1 VGEMLCKFTR
11 TETREQTGFKQGAG
25 AARLFSEIWAE
36 KNRDGGGDQS
46 FRRGGCMA
54 RHSVPHESGMNG
66 DWAGAAPHS
75 MPSAPLYSRRRHA
88 ASRMLPR
95 TATACHPALCA
106 SGWQHHGRA
115 SGERMGRIS
124 GNFCLPSFHVGPGTR
139 ATPEAPCGDHSMP
152 QSARQSTPHPRS
164 WPCTA
169 DERDRLLPRRQGAE
183 GGSVNAADQQIRY
196 LRERCIGGSGRENE
210 GS

>member
-1 VGEMLCKFTR
+1 
-11 TETREQTGFKQGAG
+11 
-25 AARLFSEIWAE
+25 
-36 KNRDGGGDQS
+36 
-46 FRRGGCMA
+46 MA

-115 SGERMGRIS
+115 SGERMGRIF
-124 GNFCLPSFHVGPGTR
+124 GNFRLPSFHVGPGTR

-152 QSARQSTPHPRS
+152 QSAWQSNPHPRS

-183 GGSVNAADQQIRY
+183 GGSVNAEDQQIRY
-196 LRERCIGGSGRENE
+196 LRKRALAGVGERMREVEGKGTIFSGWEREMRQCGIWE
-210 GS
+210 MVRKRDREMHTQEEDEKERDRD